1 MRPLIKTRKKMDNNN
16 NNNGNSENTHKKSV
30 FSDLKKKLD
39 SLTLKQKTN
48 YIAIPLLVLV
58 FGGAFVALVFSDDK
72 KDNAIDDFTTPESE
86 LIKYNNKLDA
96 VNKTADQSQDQN
108 FSLQPSTPDQTDQ
121 AQTNTSTGNYDAE
134 LANLDRQLSAS
145 SNKSNSG
152 NSGSG
157 SSNNSTASNAHNVY
171 GDYDMWQNR
180 EPANSKIG
188 YSEKKWKQPI
198 PQEKYDETPVV
209 SKTKAPAVEEIST
222 PSYQQPSKSIAA
234 AKQIPASLISSGYAT
249 DGSKVTLVLLEPTTI
264 AGQQVKKG
272 QAISGTVKE
281 ENGRMLVDVQTIN
294 INKKIYQANVKVLA
308 EDGIEGIYIGGGK
321 GRSRLGESAKDAGGQ
336 VANNA
341 ISRIPVVG
349 GVLSGV
355 VSGGRRDSGQEP
367 IKLNPGTRA
376 IILVY

>member
-1 MRPLIKTRKKMDNNN
+1 PVTR
-16 NNNGNSENTHKKSV
+16 V
-30 FSDLKKKLD
+30 
-39 SLTLKQKTN
+39 
-48 YIAIPLLVLV
+48 P
-58 FGGAFVALVFSDDK
+58 
-72 KDNAIDDFTTPESE
+72 
-86 LIKYNNKLDA
+86 
-96 VNKTADQSQDQN
+96 
-108 FSLQPSTPDQTDQ
+108 QT
-121 AQTNTSTGNYDAE
+121 S
-134 LANLDRQLSAS
+134 
-145 SNKSNSG
+145 
-152 NSGSG
+152 
-157 SSNNSTASNAHNVY
+157 ASNAHNVY
-171 GDYDMWQNR
+171 GDYDMWQNK

-209 SKTKAPAVEEIST
+209 SKTKAPVVEEIYTS
-222 PSYQQPSKSIAA
+222 SYQQPSKNIAA

-294 INKKIYQANVKVLA
+294 INKKIYQANIKVLA

-321 GRSRLGESAKDAGGQ
+321 GKNSRLGESARDAGGQ

-341 ISRIPVVG
+341 ISRIPIVG
-349 GVLSGV
+349 GVLGGVISG
-355 VSGGRRDSGQEP
+355 GGRRDSGQEP

-376 IILVY
+376 IVVIY

>member
-1 MRPLIKTRKKMDNNN
+1 MDSNNN
-16 NNNGNSENTHKKSV
+16 SNSEKTPKKGV
-30 FSDLKKKLD
+30 FVELKKKFD

-108 FSLQPSTPDQTDQ
+108 FSLQPSTPDQADQ

-222 PSYQQPSKSIAA
+222 SSYQKPSKSIAA

>member
-1 MRPLIKTRKKMDNNN
+1 MEKQQTQAQDNNTEEVKTSKIS
-16 NNNGNSENTHKKSV
+16 NGKVSIIKQK
-30 FSDLKKKLD
+30 FD
-39 SLTLKQKTN
+39 SLTIEQKLN
-48 YIAIPLLVLV
+48 YIAIPALILV
-58 FGGAFVALVFSDDK
+58 FGAIGLFLYNSNNAEKSNKVSDF
-72 KDNAIDDFTTPESE
+72 ATPEAE
-86 LIKYNNKLDA
+86 VAKYNSKLDA
-96 VNKTADQSQDQN
+96 VNAPANDDNITIQPVEQANTTGANSADDQVSIDNYSRQIDQN
-108 FSLQPSTPDQTDQ
+108 IQNQNNPTPVTRVPQT
-121 AQTNTSTGNYDAE
+121 S
-134 LANLDRQLSAS
+134 
-145 SNKSNSG
+145 
-152 NSGSG
+152 
-157 SSNNSTASNAHNVY
+157 ASNAHNVY
-171 GDYDMWQNR
+171 GDYDMWQNK

-209 SKTKAPAVEEIST
+209 SKTKAPVVEEIYTS
-222 PSYQQPSKSIAA
+222 SYQQPSKNIAA

-294 INKKIYQANVKVLA
+294 INKKIYQANIKVLA

-321 GRSRLGESAKDAGGQ
+321 GKNSRLGESARDAGGQ

-341 ISRIPVVG
+341 ISRIPIVG
-349 GVLSGV
+349 GVLGGVISG
-355 VSGGRRDSGQEP
+355 GGRRDSGQEP

-376 IILVY
+376 IVVIY

>member
-1 MRPLIKTRKKMDNNN
+1 MDSNN

-121 AQTNTSTGNYDAE
+121 AQANTSTGNYDAE

-145 SNKSNSG
+145 SNKSNSSG
-152 NSGSG
+152 QGSG
-157 SSNNSTASNAHNVY
+157 TSNNSTASNAHDVY
-171 GDYDMWQNR
+171 GSYDMWQNR

-198 PQEKYDETPVV
+198 PQEKYDEAPTV
-209 SKTKAPAVEEIST
+209 SKTKTPVVEEIST

-281 ENGRMLVDVQTIN
+281 DNGRMLVDVQTIN
-294 INKKIYQANVKVLA
+294 INKKIYQVNVRVLA

-321 GRSRLGESAKDAGGQ
+321 GKSRLGESAKDAGGQ